1 MQRSHF
7 AVTAHPETT
16 KCPAAKL
23 GNIHMLTDVAQS
35 TGAVHK
41 RSII

>member
-23 GNIHMLTDVAQS
+23 RAVHILTDLAQR
-35 TGAVHK
+35 TGSVHK
-41 RSII
+41 GSII